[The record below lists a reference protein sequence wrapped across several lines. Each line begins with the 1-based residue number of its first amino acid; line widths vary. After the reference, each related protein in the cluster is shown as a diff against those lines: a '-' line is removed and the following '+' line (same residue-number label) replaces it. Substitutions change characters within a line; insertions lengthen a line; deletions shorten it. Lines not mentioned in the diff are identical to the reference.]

1 MERIGT
7 GLAAGV
13 TFAALGLMFGT
24 PALIAAAQGDKGFV
38 QEAASG
44 GKMEVQ
50 LGQYA
55 SRHALSPDV
64 QKFGERMVND
74 HTRVNT
80 QLEKVAERESIEL
93 PGEPNAKHAETVQR
107 LTSLKGAEF
116 DRAYMKT
123 MVEDHEEDVAK
134 FRGVASSAES
144 KQVKEFAQKTLPT
157 LQEHLKMAK
166 DIDARIEKHASSVK

>member
-1 MERIGT
+1 MKRIGT

-13 TFAALGLMFGT
+13 TLATLGLMFGT
-24 PALIAAAQGDKGFV
+24 PAHVAAAQADKGFV

-44 GKMEVQ
+44 GKMEVE

-64 QKFGERMVND
+64 KKFGERMAND
-74 HTRVNT
+74 HSRVNA
-80 QLEKVAERESIEL
+80 QLEKIAERESIEL
-93 PGEPNAKHAETVQR
+93 PAEPNAKHAETVQR

-116 DRAYMKT
+116 DRAYMKA

-134 FRGVASSAES
+134 FRDVASSAES

-166 DIDARIEKHASSVK
+166 DIDARIEKHASAAK